1 MKHFVFSMLM
11 LLFASAAHSQTHLY
25 ENPDFDRLTQD
36 HKILAILPFKA
47 TVTLRPKQ
55 MKEITPEHM
64 AKMELAEGREIQS
77 GMYSWFLKRKKRGAL
92 GIDIQDTN
100 TTNALLAKARITED
114 DYSTMTPQE
123 IAEIL
128 GVDAVIMGTFETT
141 KPMSDGASI
150 ALGVLVGFYGSTN
163 RAVANIFIYNALDG
177 ALLVNYNKAVA
188 GSVGSSTED
197 LVNIL
202 MRKASRRITY
212 TKRA

>member
-1 MKHFVFSMLM
+1 MKHLVISMLM
-11 LLFASAAHSQTHLY
+11 LLFASAAFSQTHLY
-25 ENPDFDRLTQD
+25 ENPDFDRLTHD

-197 LVNIL
+197 LINIL

-212 TKRA
+212 TKKA

>member
-1 MKHFVFSMLM
+1 MKKLVFSMVM
-11 LLFASAAHSQTHLY
+11 LLVTSLAFSQTHLY
-25 ENPDFDRLTQD
+25 ENPDFDRITQD
-36 HKILAILPFKA
+36 HQILAILPFKA

-55 MKEITPEHM
+55 MKEITAEHM
-64 AKMELAEGREIQS
+64 AKMELAEGREIQA

-92 GIDIQDTN
+92 GIDVQDPN
-100 TTNALLAKARITED
+100 TTNALLAKARISED
-114 DYSTMTPQE
+114 DYSMMTPQE
-123 IAEIL
+123 IAEVL

-163 RAVANIFIYNALDG
+163 RAVANIFIYNAQDG
-177 ALLVNYNKAVA
+177 VLLVNYNKAVA

-212 TKRA
+212 TKKV